1 MMLQRGTQL
10 IAVAALLAASSCGL
24 LSSTGVATAYVA
36 HDTHNNRHRDAG
48 TTRTRTSSSA
58 TRLFLS
64 SVASSSTTTTTTLAD
79 GLVKTVTKPG
89 TGPTLRPGDIATLRY
104 CCYHNDNPF
113 SRASLQKVVV
123 GDGTMVPG
131 WDKALK
137 TMRVG
142 EHAVVQLLS
151 PEWGYGSAAVP
162 GILPANAAPIVMEF
176 EVLDR
181 QDPTDNIDFDSLA
194 MADATPRT
202 ATDIA
207 AAFELKQAQKA
218 RLGPAK
224 EGLEAWIEKAQNFY
238 FFGLFE
244 GETGERP
251 PWFLRPSITFPLAF
265 LVVGAAFYITFA
277 GGAIY
282 ERGAQVKDEL
292 DEFIVSY
299 NSGALSPSS
308 VVVALSLAAGQ
319 LNL

>member
-1 MMLQRGTQL
+1 
-10 IAVAALLAASSCGL
+10 
-24 LSSTGVATAYVA
+24 
-36 HDTHNNRHRDAG
+36 
-48 TTRTRTSSSA
+48 
-58 TRLFLS
+58 
-64 SVASSSTTTTTTLAD
+64 LAD
-79 GLVKTVTKPG
+79 GLIKTVTQSG

-104 CCYHNDNPF
+104 CCYHDDNPF

-123 GDGTMVPG
+123 GDGTMVLG

-142 EHAVVQLLS
+142 ERAVVQLLT
-151 PEWGYGSAAVP
+151 PEWGYGSIAVP

-207 AAFELKQAQKA
+207 AAFERKQAQKA

-299 NSGALSPSS
+299 NSNGALSPAS
-308 VVVALSLAAGQ
+308 VVVALSLVAGQ